1 MLPALQCFNSIR
13 IIIFINRPF
22 FMTCLINLG
31 RQFLRSYS
39 HTQEKKKSYY
49 IYCSQRCNR
58 NHVLFLKVM
67 QKGKYRLM
75 HLFSLRTQLL
85 LCNTTERNQGAVS
98 QLNCRDRAFFF
109 FFHTEVNDVWCQ
121 YLPIA
126 FPVSGGDFQVA
137 ALQYLGPDKAW
148 PNQLRDTSERYRAA
162 KWFQAL
168 LLASAMYFRYV
179 KYSVE

>member
-109 FFHTEVNDVWCQ
+109 FSIQKLTMCDANIYPSLSLYQEEISKW
-121 YLPIA
+121 
-126 FPVSGGDFQVA
+126 
-137 ALQYLGPDKAW
+137 
-148 PNQLRDTSERYRAA
+148 QLCNI
-162 KWFQAL
+162 
-168 LLASAMYFRYV
+168 
-179 KYSVE
+179 